1 MDSFTDLK
9 AWQVGMQLMTEVHE
23 LTETFPRNEK
33 RALTKQLRS
42 CTRSVV
48 ANTAEGFGRFTF
60 PDKANKYTIARGE
73 CNEATAHLYV
83 AVALQFVTQ
92 ERAQRAIQLSHEVAR
107 ILSGL
112 IRACRA
118 RS

>member
-1 MDSFTDLK
+1 MDSFIDLK
-9 AWQVGMQLMTEVHE
+9 AWQLGMQLMTEVHE
-23 LTETFPRNEK
+23 LMEQFPRSEQ

-42 CTRSVV
+42 CTRSIM
-48 ANTAEGFGRFTF
+48 ANIAEGFGRFTF

-73 CNEATAHLYV
+73 CNETTAHLYV
-83 AVALQFVTQ
+83 AVVLQFVTP
-92 ERAQRAIQLSHEVAR
+92 ERAQRAIQLSNEVAR

-112 IRACRA
+112 IRACRN